1 MEKHP
6 IIFAGAGPGAPD
18 LITVRGMK
26 ALEQADYILY
36 AGSLVPE
43 AVLTWAKNG
52 AKIESSAS
60 MHLDQMVEKM
70 AQAWEQGQRVVRLH
84 TGDPSLYGAIKEQMD
99 RLERLGIP
107 CEVIPGVTAAFA
119 AAAALKTEYTVPGI
133 SQTLILTRISGRTP
147 VPEKESLLSLAEH
160 KASMA
165 IYLSSGIAEAVAES
179 LSKAYGP
186 LAPCVI
192 AYKVS
197 HPEQKIIQ
205 TTVDKLAKVMAENKI
220 NRHALIIA
228 GPFLEAG
235 DNAQSLLYHKQ
246 FSHGYR
252 KES

>member
-26 ALEQADYILY
+26 ALEHADYILY

-43 AVLTWAKNG
+43 AVLKWAKNG
-52 AKIESSAS
+52 AAMESSAG

-70 AQAWEQGQRVVRLH
+70 ARAWEQGQRLVRLH
-84 TGDPSLYGAIKEQMD
+84 TGDPSLYGAIREQMD
-99 RLERLGIP
+99 RLDRLGIP
-107 CEVIPGVTAAFA
+107 YEVIPGVTAAFA
-119 AAAALKTEYTVPGI
+119 AAAILKAEYTVPGI

-147 VPEKESLLSLAEH
+147 VPERESLLSLASH

-165 IYLSSGIAEAVAES
+165 IYLSSGMAGEVAES
-179 LSKAYGP
+179 LSKNYGP
-186 LAPCVI
+186 QAPCAI
-192 AYKVS
+192 TYKVS
-197 HPEQKIIQ
+197 HPEQKIIL
-205 TTVDKLAKVMAENKI
+205 TTVDKLAKIMEENKI

-228 GPFLEAG
+228 GPFLEAA
-235 DNAQSLLYHKQ
+235 DNAQSLLYHKH

-252 KES
+252 KKS